1 MQFSHTYNQTE
12 RGFTIVEVLIA
23 LTIFSIA
30 VAGVITVA
38 AQGGLTINIARNKL
52 VATYLA
58 DEGIELV
65 RGLRDTDV
73 AGVPADSRSTGWA
86 SFVSGIAPCATS
98 TSVSC
103 DIDAT
108 NYAGATIFPNVANIV
123 SCPVTGCPLYYDVS
137 SGFYKDTWSAGVPP
151 VSVFA
156 RKITVDPVPLSTDE
170 VTVTVTVTWKDGI
183 TPMSLT
189 HTEELFNWY

>member
-1 MQFSHTYNQTE
+1 MQFSHTYNHTE

-38 AQGGLTINIARNKL
+38 SQGGLTINIARNKL

-58 DEGIELV
+58 DEGVELV
-65 RGLRDTDV
+65 RGFRDTNV
-73 AGVPADSRSTGWA
+73 AGVSAGSRGTGWA
-86 SFVSGIAPCATS
+86 SFMTGIALCTTS

-108 NYAGATIFPNVANIV
+108 NSAGATIFPNVTNIV
-123 SCPVTGCPLYYDVS
+123 SCPVSGCPLYYDTS
-137 SGFYKDTWSAGVPP
+137 SGFYKDTWSAGIPP
-151 VSVFA
+151 SSVFT
-156 RKITVDPVPLSTDE
+156 RKITVDAVSLSTDE
-170 VTVTVTVTWKDGI
+170 VTVTSTVTWKDGI
-183 TPMSLT
+183 TPESIT